1 MSSVKKRTIRP
12 MLIDTLERASQL
24 VLPTKGRISKAN
36 RIQSF
41 FISSIILV
49 IIICAIGISLSSW
62 IWCLLVLAIY
72 GLAMATIVFMRKSK
86 TAIPLQSAH
95 LQLSLFLRAE
105 NNRFYIRNGVELR
118 PGFLAK
124 WIEVS
129 AIESKDPSVVIQNI
143 V

>member
-1 MSSVKKRTIRP
+1 

-41 FISSIILV
+41 FISITSIILV

-72 GLAMATIVFMRKSK
+72 GLAMATFVFMRKSK

-143 V
+143 VRRHLN